1 MNDSKMFSD
10 SRVVIWGEDHCMLVK
25 KCFLKKRTL
34 IFEATGYKLC
44 FELWFVPEL
53 PTETFWDWPIL

>member
-1 MNDSKMFSD
+1 
-10 SRVVIWGEDHCMLVK
+10 MLVK